1 MNLLRHAFAHPLL
14 LFALWSL
21 PVLTVLGL
29 LARRRTR
36 RVLAQFGATGLRNAL
51 FTARGGLRWLRASC
65 LSMGLLSLGLA
76 SAGPQWGRDWH
87 QTTAPGR
94 DLVVVLDMSRSML
107 AEQPSRLS
115 RATDALQDLC
125 DTLQQRGGHRIA
137 LVVFAGRAKVVCP
150 LTHDYDHFRDAVAGL
165 NAEPPLALTPA
176 DGESGTRI
184 GLGLREAV
192 ALLDPNDQG
201 FQDILLLSDGDDPVD
216 DKEWQGG
223 IRDARE
229 RGIPVHTVGIGDP
242 ENGSPIPTTKGQL
255 EHDGAPVMTK
265 LEEFPLREIARLT
278 GGVYVPAHTKALP
291 LGKLFREQMEERAVR
306 ESDADALPLLR
317 QRAPWFFAAA
327 FGWLALEIL
336 LGGWTSIQLRWR
348 RSAATPLDL
357 GEAA

>member
-1 MNLLRHAFAHPLL
+1 
-14 LFALWSL
+14 
-21 PVLTVLGL
+21 VLTVLGI

-51 FTARGGLRWLRASC
+51 FTARGGPRWLRASC
-65 LSMGLLSLGLA
+65 FSFGMLSLGLA
-76 SAGPQWGRDWH
+76 SAGPQWGRDWNR
-87 QTTAPGR
+87 TTAPGR

-165 NAEPPLALTPA
+165 SEEPPVDLTPA

-184 GLGLREAV
+184 GLALLEAV

-201 FQDILLLSDGDDPVD
+201 YQDIVLLSDGDDPARD
-216 DKEWQGG
+216 NEWLAGVRAAKD
-223 IRDARE
+223 RD
-229 RGIPVHTVGIGDP
+229 IPVHSVGIGDP
-242 ENGSPIPTTKGQL
+242 ENGSPIPMANGPL
-255 EHDGAPVMTK
+255 EYDGALVMTK
-265 LEEFPLREIARLT
+265 LEEAPLREIARLT

-291 LGKLFREQMEERAVR
+291 LGRLFREQIEERAVR

-336 LGGWTSIQLRWR
+336 LGGWTGIRLRWR
-348 RSAATPLDL
+348 RPAPSALGL